1 MRITIDPSRVAQTFS
16 KFSDNPSLQESAQLF
31 SRGLPIAE
39 MIQAFAMNE
48 NVLRAFAGFESIYPY
63 GTIERSVLEK
73 VILRVSQLHECQ
85 FCTNSHLEIMQ
96 GLGIATDFSPAAE
109 QTERERLAIEY
120 AELITRDSNSIPN
133 AFFERLRA
141 AFTDSE
147 IVGLTFHTGFITMLN
162 RFNNA
167 LQVRYRSDFKGLEI
181 R

>member
-1 MRITIDPSRVAQTFS
+1 
-16 KFSDNPSLQESAQLF
+16 
-31 SRGLPIAE
+31 
-39 MIQAFAMNE
+39 MNE

-63 GTIERSVLEK
+63 GTLERSILEK

-96 GLGIATDFSPAAE
+96 GLGIDRDLSSTAK

-120 AELITRDSNSIPN
+120 AELITLDSNRIPH
-133 AFFERLRA
+133 AFFERLHA

-147 IVGLTFHTGFITMLN
+147 IVELTFHIGFITMLN

-167 LQVRYRSDFKGLEI
+167 LQVRYKGDFKGLEI